1 MTIWKELYD
10 IFDKE
15 RSRWQQ
21 SSANKQAI
29 AFELKANLGFLADA
43 LSSGLSQNAI
53 ANGLEY
59 SVFEAKLK
67 EGTALT
73 GLNRR
78 KVTQQFIGE
87 FTGFATYIGKENN
100 YLVENAY
107 SRIKSLKKLVAAQPD
122 KNHNLRIKFLFNF
135 LVFLVAHLE
144 ERPLSRTSARKS
156 I

>member
-15 RSRWQQ
+15 RSQWQQ
-21 SSANKQAI
+21 SSRSQQAI
-29 AFELKANLGFLADA
+29 AFELKANLSFLADA
-43 LSSGLSQNAI
+43 ISSGLSQSAI
-53 ANGLEY
+53 ADGLEC

-67 EGTALT
+67 EGISLTAF
-73 GLNRR
+73 NRR

-87 FTGFATYIGKENN
+87 FTGFATYIGKEND